1 MAGPVAIVAAMQEEL
16 GALLAAM
23 PDEQRVRVAGRDFWV
38 GHLHGHAVVA
48 VLSRIG
54 KVAAATTATVLLER
68 FGVRAIVFT
77 GVAGGLAP
85 GVRVGDVVVA
95 TKLLQHDLD
104 ASPIFPRYEVPL
116 TGHARFAADT
126 AISDALAAVVAGVL
140 SDPVAL
146 LGRTVVDDFGLQ
158 APRLHRGLLV
168 SGDRF
173 VSTRRRKRS
182 AQARVARGARGRN
195 GRRRGGAGVPR
206 LPRALRRSAHD
217 LGPCRRCGACR
228 FPALR
233 GRRREPLQPRGD
245 RRLARGAARRCG
257 YLSQPRR
264 RKYHIGTSA
273 LATISTTAYA

>member
-38 GHLHGHAVVA
+38 GHLHGQAVVA

-104 ASPIFPRYEVPL
+104 ASPIFPKYEVPL

-140 SDPVAL
+140 RDPVAL
-146 LGRTVVDDFGLQ
+146 LGQTVVDDFGLH

-173 VSTRRRKRS
+173 VSTAAES
-182 AQARVARGARGRN
+182 E
-195 GRRRGGAGVPR
+195 
-206 LPRALRRSAHD
+206 ALRR
-217 LGPCRRCGACR
+217 
-228 FPALR
+228 AL
-233 GRRREPLQPRGD
+233 PD
-245 RRLARGAARRCG
+245 ALAVEMEGAAVAQVCHDYRVPFAAVR
-257 YLSQPRR
+257 
-264 RKYHIGTSA
+264 
-273 LATISTTAYA
+273 TISDRADDAAHADFLRFVAAVASRYSLAVIDAWLAALPGAAAT

>member
-140 SDPVAL
+140 RDPVAL

-173 VSTRRRKRS
+173 VSTAAES
-182 AQARVARGARGRN
+182 E
-195 GRRRGGAGVPR
+195 
-206 LPRALRRSAHD
+206 ALRR
-217 LGPCRRCGACR
+217 
-228 FPALR
+228 ALP
-233 GRRREPLQPRGD
+233 EA
-245 RRLARGAARRCG
+245 LAVEMEGAAVAQVCHDYRVPFAAVR
-257 YLSQPRR
+257 
-264 RKYHIGTSA
+264 
-273 LATISTTAYA
+273 TISDRADDAAHADFLRFVAAVASRYSLAVIDAWLAALPGAAAT